1 MRKLSKFIGQEQ
13 PVRALRFNLTHAIAT
28 RLPSRVRT
36 CIALSALTCS
46 AALAAPVSD
55 DSVTIYSKLQPGAVS
70 PDLYRPAPGRHF
82 AGQVPGYAIVRHDRP
97 YDIEKGLHTLRVT
110 DVAALI
116 DPTTVTFSSLDR
128 PATRVLE
135 QAFQFDLVSQ
145 AKLIQRYLGQ
155 RIAVELPRGDE
166 IDLVEGV
173 LLGATDGLTLQLDDG
188 SVQAIRS
195 YNNLRFDQLP
205 GGLITRPTL
214 EWLLDSPASGK
225 QQTRVAYETQGM
237 TWWADYNITYDESQD
252 CAMDLSAW
260 VSIINQSGTAYEN
273 ARLKLIAGDVHRAEQ
288 RQPRRDVVYKMAM
301 AEEADAGFVEKAFFE
316 YHLYTLGRR
325 TDLPDNSTMQLQLM
339 PTARGIECAKELV
352 FAPTLDTPWWGYQ
365 QLEQEYGRYGNGDV
379 NVFLRFRNDEAQ
391 QLGIPLP
398 AGRIRVMQLDP
409 SDDSLEFIGEDVIDH
424 TPRNEDVLIEM
435 GNAFDVVGERKQT
448 DFRLDLRTRNLWE
461 TFEIRLRNH
470 KDEAVDVA
478 VLENLYRS
486 ANWKIEGASLKHR
499 KENSNRVRFDVRVP
513 SEEEVVLTYTAHY
526 YW

>member
-1 MRKLSKFIGQEQ
+1 MRKASSFAGK
-13 PVRALRFNLTHAIAT
+13 AC
-28 RLPSRVRT
+28 S
-36 CIALSALTCS
+36 CIAFSALACG
-46 AALAAPVSD
+46 AAAAAPVSD
-55 DSVTIYSKLQPGAVS
+55 DSVTIYSRLQPGAVS
-70 PDLYRPAPGRHF
+70 PDLYRPVPGRQF
-82 AGQVPGYAIVRHDRP
+82 SGQVPGYAIVRHDRP

-135 QAFQFDLVSQ
+135 QSFQFDLVSQ

-155 RIAVELPRGDE
+155 RIAVELPRGDQV
-166 IDLVEGV
+166 DVVEGT
-173 LLGATDGLTLQLDDG
+173 LLGATDGLTLQMDDG

-214 EWLLDSPASGK
+214 EWLLDSPASGR
-225 QQTRVAYETQGM
+225 QQTRIAYETEGM
-237 TWWADYNITYDESQD
+237 TWWADYNITYDESRG
-252 CAMDLSAW
+252 CHMDLSAW
-260 VSIINQSGTAYEN
+260 VSIINQSGTGYRD

-301 AEEADAGFVEKAFFE
+301 AEEADTGFVEKAFFE

-339 PTARGIECAKELV
+339 PDARGIECDKELV

-365 QLEQEYGRYGNGDV
+365 QLDQEYGRYGKGDV
-379 NVFLRFRNDEAQ
+379 NVFLRFRNEEAQ

-409 SDDSLEFIGEDVIDH
+409 ADDSLEFIGEDTIDH
-424 TPRNEDVLIEM
+424 TPKDEDVRVKL
-435 GNAFDVVGERKQT
+435 GVAFDVVGERRQV
-448 DFRLDLRTRNLWE
+448 DFSVDTRARVME
-461 TFEIRLRNH
+461 EAFEIKVRNH
-470 KDEAVDVA
+470 KDQPVEVIVR
-478 VLENLYRS
+478 ENLYRWSNWRVVSNS
-486 ANWKIEGASLKHR
+486 AVYDKQDARTIEFPVKVAKDGEAVITY
-499 KENSNRVRFDVRVP
+499 RVRY
-513 SEEEVVLTYTAHY
+513 S
-526 YW
+526 W